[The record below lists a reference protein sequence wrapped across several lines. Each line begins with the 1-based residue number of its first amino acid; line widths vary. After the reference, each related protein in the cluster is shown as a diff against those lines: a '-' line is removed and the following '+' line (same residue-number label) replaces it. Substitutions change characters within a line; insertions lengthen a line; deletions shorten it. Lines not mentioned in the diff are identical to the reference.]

1 MFFYDAIPKYN
12 YDKEL
17 LKTINNFFQGKS
29 EIRKKIHFQFV
40 FITSSYLAFNFK
52 NLKDKIDELEN
63 EISSLKV
70 KNTGLETKVKS
81 LTEKNSNLETN
92 VKDLTLVVNELRK
105 KVNELYQYNF
115 NNIQNNN
122 LLCTE
127 IKKNF
132 DIPHKSDDLSKK

>member
-1 MFFYDAIPKYN
+1 M
-12 YDKEL
+12 
-17 LKTINNFFQGKS
+17 
-29 EIRKKIHFQFV
+29 

-92 VKDLTLVVNELRK
+92 VKDLSLVVTELRK
-105 KVNELYQYNF
+105 KVNELYQFKLDNENLIKENKDLKRKLF
-115 NNIQNNN
+115 N
-122 LLCTE
+122 
-127 IKKNF
+127 KK
-132 DIPHKSDDLSKK
+132 K